1 MRIDKAKVKEILEE
15 ELRFFEGY
23 ELEEEK
29 KGFIN
34 KLLSRLT
41 AAMPFSAAGR
51 TQKGPVSPAQ
61 QKALDLAPYVA
72 LGPGAPVGGTVLAT
86 SAAVDALRDPKASTG
101 EKLART
107 GLAIA
112 QEIPAGGKAL
122 KVANRA
128 HDAYQI
134 ATGRDLVDTA
144 AQKVFRHKPPA
155 AVVGTQADAP
165 DVAIAVGDS
174 GDPRDYGGRKYKSSV
189 GLGKVSEG
197 VKHMKSIDLIK
208 ALVEQEL
215 REIDGGIMDP
225 NMVPFVPHRM
235 PGSDTGNEPREPTKT
250 DRLYSVAVK
259 ARIATEDLVK
269 ALDEPIYDQAYEA
282 AFKATMA
289 LRDSLNAL
297 MAVGAHPPNRDRIVA
312 PDVEEQPVGAAVGVK
327 HMPMTYTGD
336 NV

>member
-1 MRIDKAKVKEILEE
+1 LGPESEYAKQAGKGVTDVDYTPSTAAKVAQ
-15 ELRFFEGY
+15 Y
-23 ELEEEK
+23 A
-29 KGFIN
+29 
-34 KLLSRLT
+34 LT
-41 AAMPFSAAGR
+41 GKSG
-51 TQKGPVSPAQ
+51 T
-61 QKALDLAPYVA
+61 
-72 LGPGAPVGGTVLAT
+72 GGT
-86 SAAVDALRDPKASTG
+86 
-101 EKLART
+101 RT
-107 GLAIA
+107 G
-112 QEIPAGGKAL
+112 PPKSAGGPQT
-122 KVANRA
+122 
-128 HDAYQI
+128 QI
-134 ATGRDLVDTA
+134 RPGEEGHIPGKITYREN
-144 AQKVFRHKPPA
+144 
-155 AVVGTQADAP
+155 
-165 DVAIAVGDS
+165 
-174 GDPRDYGGRKYKSSV
+174 KS
-189 GLGKVSEG
+189 
-197 VKHMKSIDLIK
+197 MKSIDLIK

>member
-72 LGPGAPVGGTVLAT
+72 LGPSAPVGGTVLAMR
-86 SAAVDALRDPKASTG
+86 AADSALRDPKASTG

-112 QEIPAGGKAL
+112 QEIPAGKAL

-134 ATGRDLVDTA
+134 AGGEDLVDVA
-144 AQKVFRHKPPA
+144 AQKVFRHKQPPGD
-155 AVVGTQADAP
+155 VVTTSIAPGADYLA
-165 DVAIAVGDS
+165 GE
-174 GDPRDYGGRKYKSSV
+174 RDYGGRKYKSGT
-189 GLGKVSEG
+189 GLEKVSEG

-297 MAVGAHPPNRDRIVA
+297 MAVGAHPPNRERIVA
-312 PDVEEQPVGAAVGVK
+312 PDVEEQPVGSAVGVK